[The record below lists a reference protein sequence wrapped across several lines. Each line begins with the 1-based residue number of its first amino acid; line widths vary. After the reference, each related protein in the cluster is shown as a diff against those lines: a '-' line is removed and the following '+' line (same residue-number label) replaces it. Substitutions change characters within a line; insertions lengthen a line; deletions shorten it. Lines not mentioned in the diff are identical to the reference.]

1 MQLFVIWSL
10 FCSYSTFQ
18 FGLITVLKNR
28 LYFFRVVLGSQQ
40 NQAEGTEIS
49 HVTLTSPS
57 LHTASPTINIPQQRG
72 TFARTDEPT
81 MIYHYHPK
89 SVVYMEVH
97 SWCYMFYWF

>member
-18 FGLITVLKNR
+18 FALITVLKTR

-49 HVTLTSPS
+49 HVTLTSASP
-57 LHTASPTINIPQQRG
+57 HTASPAMTSHTEWYVN
-72 TFARTDEPT
+72 D
-81 MIYHYHPK
+81 
-89 SVVYMEVH
+89 
-97 SWCYMFYWF
+97 